1 MHFVAKHQHFCVSRI
16 VKYLAICFLLA
27 TLLIA
32 GCDDDDDSGEGS
44 FTSQSKDITPLG
56 DNPPVVIPTPGAIVL
71 GAIGAGLVIW
81 LRRHRTP

>member
-27 TLLIA
+27 ALLIA
-32 GCDDDDDSGEGS
+32 GCDDDDDDGGKGL
-44 FTSQSKDITPLG
+44 FTSYSNDTPLG
-56 DNPPVVIPTPGAIVL
+56 DNPPVVIPAPGAIVL
-71 GAIGAGLVIW
+71 CAIGAGFVIW